1 MSGCGTR
8 IVLRGQKPLAL
19 CDRCPCFGS
28 LFPPLAALTFA
39 ASSII
44 CAFGLASAAPRSPY
58 RHLELCGIA
67 LYFVWIMRKQK
78 TDFQDSVSFS
88 LSFTSLSLAS
98 TIEITFSSTSRT
110 TAGCRQLL
118 LMALMTDFWSSSI
131 FAVVVI
137 SSPFCHRGAGIFRAR
152 IACIFG
158 SRAAAGCQRKR
169 DDQCKHQQQSQRGQ
183 NLHEFLH

>member
-1 MSGCGTR
+1 MCISLRQHRTIPALRLKHRSGSCGTASALPKCSIMSGCGTR

-67 LYFVWIMRKQK
+67 LYFVWIMREQK

-88 LSFTSLSLAS
+88 LLFTSLSLAS

-110 TAGCRQLL
+110 SGTG
-118 LMALMTDFWSSSI
+118 D
-131 FAVVVI
+131 
-137 SSPFCHRGAGIFRAR
+137 
-152 IACIFG
+152 IACFG
-158 SRAAAGCQRKR
+158 SFKRRDTGVPTQSGRAACGRC
-169 DDQCKHQQQSQRGQ
+169 RG
-183 NLHEFLH
+183 NTSVPA

>member
-1 MSGCGTR
+1 MLDKT
-8 IVLRGQKPLAL
+8 
-19 CDRCPCFGS
+19 
-28 LFPPLAALTFA
+28 
-39 ASSII
+39 SSII

-67 LYFVWIMRKQK
+67 LYFVWIMREQK
-78 TDFQDSVSFS
+78 TNFQDSVSFS
-88 LSFTSLSLAS
+88 LLFTSLSLAS

-137 SSPFCHRGAGIFRAR
+137 SSPFLPS
-152 IACIFG
+152 G
-158 SRAAAGCQRKR
+158 SRNIPGADSLYLRFACRRRLPA
-169 DDQCKHQQQSQRGQ
+169 
-183 NLHEFLH
+183 